1 MGRILDALRRKRSG
15 PSTPT
20 SLSTDSPCTSPLN
33 TNSCDDINKDN
44 SFAVGNRPGRK
55 DALRLGKREVLVDE
69 RDVEAC
75 IEVTL
80 SDSTSVDDNEATGD
94 NNQRQK
100 ASSFETNNSNDSD
113 MVAAASSSE
122 STIVSNEQTAV
133 SVSELTEVSD
143 DGILRDDEGNPIDL
157 QDAEKN
163 MLRDDE
169 GNIIDPKT
177 LVVRDF
183 LLDLSC
189 ESDEYYDDS
198 GEHIDPKELISCIG
212 VGQTHLPVV
221 TDSSTHSEGEADC
234 ESGIRIQPL
243 HEMNEGVPL
252 PTEGVNRDYKREQNS
267 TFSSRDAENYE
278 NIESK
283 GRKSANSSRRRRR
296 RNRTSTTANMTEY
309 IHIMFN
315 NRLTTLEEESLSSH
329 HHIDDSGDEADDES
343 PAPSPR
349 SRQRSPKV
357 NGIGSFDEKFIK
369 ARWEYSLQMM
379 SCGTN
384 TNGAVLDV
392 SSDSQ
397 WSIKLNISFDKSE
410 RQPLLHFF
418 STLSGCYGGC

>member
-20 SLSTDSPCTSPLN
+20 SLSCDSPCTSPLN
-33 TNSCDDINKDN
+33 TNSCDDIDKENN
-44 SFAVGNRPGRK
+44 GTVGNKLERK
-55 DALRLGKREVLVDE
+55 EALRLGKREVLVDE

-80 SDSTSVDDNEATGD
+80 SDSTSVDDNDATND
-94 NNQRQK
+94 NDNRK
-100 ASSFETNNSNDSD
+100 KPGSVERNDSNDSD
-113 MVAAASSSE
+113 IVAVASSSE
-122 STIVSNEQTAV
+122 STIVSNEHTAV

-157 QDAEKN
+157 LDAEEN

-212 VGQTHLPVV
+212 VGQAHLPIV

-234 ESGIRIQPL
+234 ESAIPVQPL
-243 HEMNEGVPL
+243 HEINEGVQP
-252 PTEGVNRDYKREQNS
+252 PTAESINREYKREQSS
-267 TFSSRDAENYE
+267 TFSNRDAENYE
-278 NIESK
+278 NLESK
-283 GRKSANSSRRRRR
+283 GQKSSSSSRRRRR
-296 RNRTSTTANMTEY
+296 KNRTSTTANMSEY

-349 SRQRSPKV
+349 SRQRSPTV

-379 SCGTN
+379 SCGTH
-384 TNGAVLDV
+384 TSGAVLDDV
-392 SSDSQ
+392 MVAADT
-397 WSIKLNISFDKSE
+397 IGLDDEGEI
-410 RQPLLHFF
+410 
-418 STLSGCYGGC
+418 